1 MTSKYK
7 FLVSVSAKKDID
19 NTIDYIVSKLKNR
32 QTATKLYNAINDKID
47 KICEDLMLSKDCRY
61 YGIEDE
67 TVRRVKIK
75 NYILFYKIETKQIII
90 IRFLYSKMD
99 ITTILNN
106 RFS

>member
-19 NTIDYIVSKLKNR
+19 NTIDYIVNKLKNG
-32 QTATKLYNAINDKID
+32 QAATKLYNAINDKID
-47 KICEDLMLSKDCRY
+47 KICEDPMLSKDCRY

-106 RFS
+106 HFN